1 MAESESET
9 GAASRYVNDLA
20 GLQTYLDRLHQLVTE
35 CSADDAVLDQFCD
48 GEYVEAL
55 RDQQRQLDAVRTHAT
70 RNPEDPTSSLLVEML
85 DVVEPLCRNMIQTL
99 QAR

>member
-20 GLQTYLDRLHQLVTE
+20 DVQTYLERLHQLVTE

-48 GEYVEAL
+48 GEYVAAL

-70 RNPEDPTSSLLVEML
+70 RHPEDPTSSLLVEML
-85 DVVEPLCRNMIQTL
+85 DVIEPLCRNMIQTL